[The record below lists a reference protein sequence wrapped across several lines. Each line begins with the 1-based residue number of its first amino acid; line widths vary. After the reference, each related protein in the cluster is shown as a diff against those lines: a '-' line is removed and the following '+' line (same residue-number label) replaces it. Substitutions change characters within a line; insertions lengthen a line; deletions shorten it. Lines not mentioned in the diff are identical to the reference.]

1 MVMSLQ
7 EGQTV
12 LHLAAT
18 AGRTETVEAL
28 LDRGCDPNIQDFV
41 SHSIFFCFILKY
53 TIILGREESVFICT
67 LPLLPFFCCLLRD
80 LDFILNVLYINSKV
94 LKTYPFTHSAGIFK
108 QSIGAKNRVGIRCC
122 SGPPGCTGW
131 LN

>member
-41 SHSIFFCFILKY
+41 SYSLFFASFENI
-53 TIILGREESVFICT
+53 
-67 LPLLPFFCCLLRD
+67 
-80 LDFILNVLYINSKV
+80 
-94 LKTYPFTHSAGIFK
+94 
-108 QSIGAKNRVGIRCC
+108 
-122 SGPPGCTGW
+122 
-131 LN
+131 

>member
-41 SHSIFFCFILKY
+41 SHSIFFAFLKIY
-53 TIILGREESVFICT
+53 DNTRSGGKRFYPHFAVVAFLLLFTVRFKFYFICT
-67 LPLLPFFCCLLRD
+67 
-80 LDFILNVLYINSKV
+80 I
-94 LKTYPFTHSAGIFK
+94 
-108 QSIGAKNRVGIRCC
+108 
-122 SGPPGCTGW
+122 
-131 LN
+131 